1 MSWDMGTFQ
10 LLFLKLHRLL
20 IEVKLLR
27 LLKLEVSQRISA
39 EARKHPALKQDSL
52 VSLLCHFGGNL
63 DRNLLD
69 SLQVWVQPTH
79 SKVLLRIDHY
89 IYLTLEFK

>member
-1 MSWDMGTFQ
+1 MFWDVGTLQ

-39 EARKHPALKQDSL
+39 
-52 VSLLCHFGGNL
+52 
-63 DRNLLD
+63 
-69 SLQVWVQPTH
+69 QVQNHESTPP
-79 SKVLLRIDHY
+79 
-89 IYLTLEFK
+89 